1 LSRNIETIKI
11 FNPGG
16 KIMAMKSVDA
26 STGKL
31 RVTYM
36 AILIPL
42 GAAINLVG
50 GQANLALKLPVFM
63 DSIGTAIIAAIMG
76 PYIGAISGVLYNI
89 IAAIISG
96 NLMNSLFG
104 ICNLATAFI
113 VGFMVKCGVFRTVVH
128 AVIATVLVALA
139 NALLG
144 APIAVVVYGGI
155 QGSGVDFAVAG
166 LLALGNDILSAAF
179 LARVPIN
186 LVDKGIAVFIA
197 WLILK
202 RLPSNMQNLSGKR
215 FGKWA
220 KETDENAETPKAA
233 N

>member
-1 LSRNIETIKI
+1 
-11 FNPGG
+11 
-16 KIMAMKSVDA
+16 MAMKSVDA

-42 GAAINLVG
+42 GVAINLVG
-50 GQANLALKLPVFM
+50 GQAALALKLPFFM

-76 PYIGAISGVLYNI
+76 PYVGAVSGILFNI
-89 IAAIISG
+89 IGSIISG
-96 NLMNSLFG
+96 NLMASLFG

-113 VGFMVKCGVFRTVVH
+113 VGFMVRGGKFRTLVH

-139 NALLG
+139 NAILG

-155 QGSGVDFAVAG
+155 QGAGVDFAVAG
-166 LLALGNDILSAAF
+166 FLALGNDIMTAAF
-179 LARVPIN
+179 LARLPIN
-186 LVDKGIAVFIA
+186 LVDKGIAVLVA

-202 RLPSNMQNLSGKR
+202 RLPANMQSLSGKR

-220 KETDENAETPKAA
+220 KEGETAGIQASAEAPKTEEKSE
-233 N
+233 

>member
-1 LSRNIETIKI
+1 
-11 FNPGG
+11 
-16 KIMAMKSVDA
+16 MAMKSVDA

-42 GAAINLVG
+42 GVAINLVG
-50 GQANLALKLPVFM
+50 GQAASALKLPVFM

-76 PYIGAISGVLYNI
+76 PYVGAVSGVLFNI
-89 IAAIISG
+89 IASIISG

-113 VGFMVKCGVFRTVVH
+113 VGFMVRGGAFRTVLH
-128 AVIATVLVALA
+128 AIIATILVALA

-166 LLALGNDILSAAF
+166 FLALGNDIISAAF

-186 LVDKGIAVFIA
+186 LIDKGIAIFIA

-202 RLPSNMQNLSGKR
+202 RLPVNMQNMSGKR

-220 KETDENAETPKAA
+220 RKTDESAGPAQAA
-233 N
+233 L